1 MEWLE
6 RMNRAMDY
14 IELNL
19 AGEIELSEVARRACR
34 RLISSRGCSH
44 SLLM

>member
-14 IELNL
+14 TELNL
-19 AGEIELSEVARRACR
+19 AGEIELSEVARRACCFTYKKP
-34 RLISSRGCSH
+34 SRKGW
-44 SLLM
+44 L